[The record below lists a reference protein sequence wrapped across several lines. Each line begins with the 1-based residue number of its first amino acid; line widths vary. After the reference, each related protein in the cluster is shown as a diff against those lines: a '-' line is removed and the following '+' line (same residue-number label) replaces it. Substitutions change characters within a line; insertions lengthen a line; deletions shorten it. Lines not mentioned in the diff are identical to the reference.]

1 MTVLIAGGGIGGL
14 TLALSLHQI
23 GVAAKLF
30 ESVAELKPLG
40 VGINVLPHAVR
51 ELIELGLLDELD
63 GAGVRTKELA
73 YFSKH
78 GKPIWSEPRGLEAGY
93 KWPQFSIHRGR
104 LQQILL
110 DAAIERL
117 GQENILTGHHLH
129 GWSESSNGVRANF
142 VDRTGG
148 RPAAS
153 HDGTL
158 LIAAD
163 GIHSAIRERL
173 YPEEG
178 PPIWNGRILWR
189 GVTAANAFLSGR
201 SMIMAGHE
209 TLKFVCYPISRE
221 ADRDGNFQINWV
233 AERHMPPSYQWR
245 REDYNR
251 SARFEEFLPW
261 FEDWRF
267 DWLDVPALIRNCTHA
282 YEYPLVDRDP
292 LPQWT
297 FGRVTLL
304 GDAAHPMYPIGSNG
318 ASQAILDARVLT
330 REILAHGTTNAALA
344 AYEAER
350 RPATTD
356 LVLLNRRNGPEQVM
370 QLVEERAPK
379 GFNVVTDVLS
389 RQELEDIA
397 ANYKRVAGF
406 QVEALNAKPPIVAVP
421 GRVETSGQSGGVSSS
436 HM

>member
-23 GVAAKLF
+23 GIPAKIF

-51 ELIELGLLDELD
+51 ELIELDLLDELD
-63 GAGVRTKELA
+63 AAGVRTQELA

-93 KWPQFSIHRGR
+93 RWPQFSIHRGR

-117 GQENILTGHHLH
+117 GRENILTGHHLRD
-129 GWSESSNGVRANF
+129 WSETANGVRANF
-142 VDRTGG
+142 VDKAGG
-148 RPAAS
+148 KPAAS

-158 LIAAD
+158 LIACD

-173 YPEEG
+173 YAEEG

-201 SMIMAGHE
+201 TMIMAGHE
-209 TLKFVCYPISRE
+209 TLKFVCYPISKQ

-251 SARFEEFLPW
+251 SARLGEFLPW

-267 DWLDVPALIRNCTHA
+267 DWLDVPALIRNCPHA

-292 LPQWT
+292 IPQWT
-297 FGRVTLL
+297 FGSVTLL

-330 REILAHGTTNAALA
+330 REILADGATNAALV

-356 LVLLNRRNGPEQVM
+356 LVMLNRRNGPEQVM
-370 QLVEERAPK
+370 QLVEERAPG

-421 GRVETSGQSGGVSSS
+421 AAR
-436 HM
+436 